1 MRSYLSTKEKPATD
15 TDTDK
20 NVDVKTSSTDAD
32 EPSKDRYNGCLSKQT
47 TLKKALTSEV
57 NEITKDLGV
66 ARDELVNAIK
76 EKSVFRAVKA
86 VGMGGG
92 KVALDGLKTVDTAVN
107 FAADKVAPHKWY
119 KDYKKVQ

>member
-1 MRSYLSTKEKPATD
+1 MAQSDTAKAMRSYLSTKEKGATD

-32 EPSKDRYNGCLSKQT
+32 EPSKDRYNEPLSKHP

-76 EKSVFRAVKA
+76 EKVC
-86 VGMGGG
+86 
-92 KVALDGLKTVDTAVN
+92 L
-107 FAADKVAPHKWY
+107 
-119 KDYKKVQ
+119 VQ